1 MAGKA
6 KLPFRGC
13 TIAITG
19 IFVSQDGKYKRDIL
33 KNLIPKKADYLVST
47 EASYKSR
54 TGKILTAEDNK
65 VSIMKLG
72 WLIDH
77 PSNRKVWLTDAY
89 LWENNIQKSSEST
102 DESETDSIREK
113 SPEKTKKGVRV
124 KDGVKINS
132 DLTNTS
138 DVTAKPGTK
147 RNNKPIKR
155 KDVVIPLDEHCTL
168 GTYKVYIDPKTGLIY
183 DASLNQT
190 VSSTNKNKF
199 YNIQVLKDPESSDCK
214 TWTRWGR
221 VGEVG
226 AYAILGNGTS
236 GLAWNNRKDSAK
248 PGKYVFLERRYS
260 PHSDYKG
267 EKSGKKAVKKVAGEQ
282 EHEVSPPECSLEKPV
297 KELMELIFNQQC
309 FSNTISALKY
319 DANKLPIGKLSKRTI
334 TSGFKQLKD
343 LAALIDDPTLASSKW
358 NMGIAEA
365 TEHLSNTYYS
375 FIPHVFGRK
384 QPPIIRDE
392 NLLKKEIELLQSLP
406 DMQVAADLMKIDRK
420 TRDSIHP
427 LNRQFQGLGLAEM
440 TRLDDKSSEFGYLM
454 KYLNN
459 SGGAAHKMTYT
470 IKDIFRIERLG
481 ERKRFDKSEF
491 SKIPSNRRLLW
502 HGSRS
507 TNFAGILSQGL
518 RIGPPEAPVSGYMF
532 GKGIY
537 LADCSSKS
545 AGYCYSTNTGG
556 EALLVLCEAALGAM
570 QTLIEADYNAGI
582 KAKKN
587 GMHSTWGQG
596 KIGPRRWVDA
606 GIVHPSLKGV
616 EMPNPIAKLSE
627 TGVKN
632 TKLHYNEYI
641 CYDVA
646 QVRLRYLLYVMLFI
660 LRSSAG

>member
-1 MAGKA
+1 
-6 KLPFRGC
+6 
-13 TIAITG
+13 
-19 IFVSQDGKYKRDIL
+19 
-33 KNLIPKKADYLVST
+33 
-47 EASYKSR
+47 
-54 TGKILTAEDNK
+54 
-65 VSIMKLG
+65 MKLG

-113 SPEKTKKGVRV
+113 SPEKTKTSVRV

-132 DLTNTS
+132 GLTNTS

-147 RNNKPIKR
+147 RNVGDRGRPKNEVPKNKPIKK

-168 GTYKVYIDPKTGLIY
+168 GTYKVYVDPKTGIIY

-199 YNIQVLKDPESSDCK
+199 YNIQVLKDPESSDFK

-226 AYAILGNGTS
+226 AYAILGNGTVTDAIKQFHKKFKDKS

-267 EKSGKKAVKKVAGEQ
+267 EKSGNKAVKKVAGEQ

-334 TSGFKQLKD
+334 TSAFKQLKD

-375 FIPHVFGRK
+375 FIPHAFGRK

-392 NLLKKEIELLQSLP
+392 NLLKTEIELLQSLP

-427 LNRQFQGLGLAEM
+427 LDRQFQGLGLAEM

-481 ERKRFDKSEF
+481 ERKRFDNSEF

-545 AGYCYSTNTGG
+545 AGYCYSMNTGG

-616 EMPNPIAKLSE
+616 EMPNPKAKLSE

-646 QVRLRYLLYVMLFI
+646 QVRLRYLLYIKIEKL
-660 LRSSAG
+660 